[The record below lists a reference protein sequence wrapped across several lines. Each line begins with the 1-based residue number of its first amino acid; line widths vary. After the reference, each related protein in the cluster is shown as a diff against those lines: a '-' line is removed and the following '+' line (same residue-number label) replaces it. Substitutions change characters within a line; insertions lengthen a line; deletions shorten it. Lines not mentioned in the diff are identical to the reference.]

1 MPSLSLTLNL
11 SPETLHRLYREPV
24 QVVHAVADDGRRVQ
38 FPVSAIRPY
47 ITRDG
52 VKGRFELVFS
62 DSFRLLELR
71 RLG

>member
-11 SPETLHRLYREPV
+11 NPETLERLYREPV

-47 ITRDG
+47 ITREG
-52 VKGRFELVFS
+52 VQGRFELVFS
-62 DSFRLLELR
+62 EAYKLLELR
-71 RLG
+71 RLS